1 MVKIIRRGAQK
12 SLVNELLVNKNL
24 VNKTSRQ
31 SLFGF
36 GQTQAPKKSVLLK
49 QMYVDA
55 QFS

>member
-36 GQTQAPKKSVLLK
+36 GQTQAPKNSVLLK
-49 QMYVDA
+49 
-55 QFS
+55 

>member
-31 SLFGF
+31 SLFDF
-36 GQTQAPKKSVLLK
+36 GQTQAPKNSVLLK